1 MHARKQSVIGGI
13 QSMKSANQQRFKSRN
28 QKSPACSIGA
38 AGCGRGKKAKTKR
51 ERNEVTDLD
60 DRVDDL
66 N

>member
-1 MHARKQSVIGGI
+1 
-13 QSMKSANQQRFKSRN
+13 MKSANQQRFKSRN
-28 QKSPACSIGA
+28 QKKSGMLHRS
-38 AGCGRGKKAKTKR
+38 GRAWKGKEKKAKTKR